1 MKKKSIALL
10 LALAVIFSFC
20 VPSAMAAGSMS
31 NFIKVKT
38 YSDNFTD
45 NQSGKWYYKNI
56 KTCYEYN
63 LMNGMS
69 KTTFAPDDNLT
80 LAQAITMASRIH
92 RIYHNGTNDL
102 KNGKPVWYDTYV
114 KYAIDNGIIKSGDFS
129 DYNVSAT
136 RAQMAYIFSRAL
148 PSGEFQEINSI
159 TSIPD
164 VKSSAKYYNEIM
176 LLYKAGVLTGMDKYG
191 TFDPNSNVKRSESAA
206 IISRVAVASLRK
218 SFVMYKT
225 YTATAGS
232 AYAKIDVPA
241 YFVEG
246 EDKGIAYLRDQ
257 SSATVVAIDVNED
270 DVFSNYKITDLF
282 SAAEIEDLYRDNLA
296 QSDNGFTVSQCDAER
311 VDFGNVPGYR
321 CKIVMIKDDVSIYS
335 YTYLFICE
343 NGLFEIAYTAGS
355 DSKLLKSL
363 TNDLRVMGN
372 GVSPTV

>member
-1 MKKKSIALL
+1 MKRKSIALL

-20 VPSAMAAGSMS
+20 VPTAMAAGSMS
-31 NFIKVKT
+31 NFTKVKT

-148 PSGEFQEINSI
+148 PSGELKEINSI

-232 AYAKIDVPA
+232 AYAKVDVPA
-241 YFVEG
+241 YFVESK
-246 EDKGIAYLRDQ
+246 ENGIVSLIDQ
-257 SSATVVAIDVNED
+257 STPIIVTIEASENNA
-270 DVFSNYKITDLF
+270 FKGYKITDLLTADQI
-282 SAAEIEDLYRDNLA
+282 SNLIKEPFID
-296 QSDNGFTVSQCDAER
+296 SGFTIDDEPTTKEVY
-311 VDFGNVPGYR
+311 FGNVPGYR
-321 CKIVMIKDDVSIYS
+321 CRIVMSKDGATVYS
-335 YTYLFICE
+335 YTYIFICE
-343 NGLFEIAYTAGS
+343 NGYFIITYAAGS

-363 TNDLRVMGN
+363 ANDLRVMGN
-372 GVSPTV
+372 SVSPTV